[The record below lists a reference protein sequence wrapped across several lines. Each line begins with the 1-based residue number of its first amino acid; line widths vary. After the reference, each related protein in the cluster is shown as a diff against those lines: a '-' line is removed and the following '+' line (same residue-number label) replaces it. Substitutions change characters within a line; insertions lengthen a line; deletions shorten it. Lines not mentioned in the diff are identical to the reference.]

1 MRARGCP
8 ILLSPH
14 DYTRTCSHSSGAV
27 THEVAGYGVAW
38 ATIVE
43 AQKNRQV
50 RGVAYRRTV
59 AEQQRPTIEA
69 VEYRGGQHT
78 ATLADSRTSVSRVDF
93 GANLEPNLGPGMKR
107 DSPPALRRCKQ
118 VSVEP

>member
-1 MRARGCP
+1 MITRERAR
-8 ILLSPH
+8 IALEQF
-14 DYTRTCSHSSGAV
+14 
-27 THEVAGYGVAW
+27 THEVAGYAVAW

-50 RGVAYRRTV
+50 RGVAYRRT
-59 AEQQRPTIEA
+59 EQQRPTIEV

-78 ATLADSRTSVSRVDF
+78 ATLADSRTSASRVDF

-107 DSPPALRRCKQ
+107 DSPPARRRCKQ
-118 VSVEP
+118 LSVEP